1 MRLIATATL
10 LAAVSGSAYADGPSS
25 VSAASSEVA
34 AIRSFFYAG
43 GGYADDGA
51 GGHIFREQ
59 MYVERL
65 QPAKGVSQPTP
76 IVFIHGQAQTG
87 TVSPFTFKFP
97 RVIHTSFARV
107 FVILSHHLL
116 PVTEIP
122 PLLDSLS
129 QGKIRGSSRDM
140 LVIAFHLTI
149 NPTEILAN

>member
-10 LAAVSGSAYADGPSS
+10 LAAISGSAYADGPNS
-25 VSAASSEVA
+25 VSAAPSEVA

-65 QPAKGVSQPTP
+65 QPAKGITRPTP

-87 TVSPFTFKFP
+87 TVSPIIFISSHIFCISLHTCI
-97 RVIHTSFARV
+97 VIILPTS
-107 FVILSHHLL
+107 
-116 PVTEIP
+116 
-122 PLLDSLS
+122 
-129 QGKIRGSSRDM
+129 
-140 LVIAFHLTI
+140 
-149 NPTEILAN
+149 LAGD